1 MVAGRM
7 TSWAID
13 HTIISI
19 IVYAK
24 VLRLMDI
31 EGFRVNTL
39 FLSLSKCLIRN
50 SSLKLVELSF
60 GFPAKS

>member
-39 FLSLSKCLIRN
+39 FLSL
-50 SSLKLVELSF
+50 
-60 GFPAKS
+60 